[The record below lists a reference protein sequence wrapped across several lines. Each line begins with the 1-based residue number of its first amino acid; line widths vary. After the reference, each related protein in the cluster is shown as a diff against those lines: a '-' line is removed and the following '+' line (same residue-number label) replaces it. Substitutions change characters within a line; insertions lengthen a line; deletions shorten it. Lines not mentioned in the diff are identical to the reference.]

1 MTCRRAGVRRMLVA
15 HRERFPTLSG
25 PKMRRG
31 DDGEIADDVHQHTE
45 GCGDTGEE
53 VTGGHRARTL
63 MMRVRSSVNPEVVT
77 MRHVNR

>member
-1 MTCRRAGVRRMLVA
+1 
-15 HRERFPTLSG
+15 
-25 PKMRRG
+25 
-31 DDGEIADDVHQHTE
+31 
-45 GCGDTGEE
+45 